1 MSEQNL
7 QFEEARAHLADL
19 SDEELKQRFWEL
31 TDKIVDPLI
40 ELGKT
45 NTTPSIERSV
55 LLRMGFSSVEA
66 TAIVDQAL
74 KQNLIGK
81 GAGHIVYRI
90 AKENDLTI
98 REAGLA
104 LGEGEYWKQVNDSFE
119 SSVLEEGGN

>member
-1 MSEQNL
+1 MSEQNKP
-7 QFEEARAHLADL
+7 FEEARTHLADL

-66 TAIVDQAL
+66 TAIVDQTL

-104 LGEGEYWKQVNDSFE
+104 LGEGKYWEQANDIFE

>member
-1 MSEQNL
+1 MSEQNK
-7 QFEEARAHLADL
+7 QFEEARTHLADL

-66 TAIVDQAL
+66 TAIVDQTL

-90 AKENDLTI
+90 AKENELTI

-104 LGEGEYWKQVNDSFE
+104 LGEGKYWEQANDIFE